1 MEGVDFWTNRDAIEA
16 KEIPR
21 SIVIL
26 GAGPIGLELGQ
37 VVRRFGSEVTFVEL
51 FEHALADDEPEIGA
65 AVAEVLREEGIELH
79 AGVSAQRV
87 RANADGVEIDL
98 SDGRKLSAERVLVAT
113 GRGANL
119 SGLGL
124 ERLGLDSA
132 RERA

>member
-1 MEGVDFWTNRDAIEA
+1 M
-16 KEIPR
+16 
-21 SIVIL
+21 
-26 GAGPIGLELGQ
+26 
-37 VVRRFGSEVTFVEL
+37 
-51 FEHALADDEPEIGA
+51 
-65 AVAEVLREEGIELH
+65 
-79 AGVSAQRV
+79 SAQRV